1 VSSSKK
7 YVLYCNGQA
16 LPILL
21 GNAPGKYI
29 RVNVVMGMR
38 PFHDIEGPV
47 VADSTSEKKKSHVQ
61 QRFWSLFWVYDH
73 HQRLCHTMWSRK
85 WHNLPHQTVMS
96 STTDMMDKQKW
107 ANASAIRKRSNG
119 SLCSSKWTETWLLS
133 LELVL
138 PPLTRQIWPSDFF
151 SKGYLI
157 VWCDLTK
164 GVMQD
169 SMNISRSL
177 LYRILNSN
185 LQILDRCP
193 GDRCQL
199 ISSSLNGHAWNSG
212 GYFFC
217 CGCLAF
223 DGTSVTWG

>member
-1 VSSSKK
+1 
-7 YVLYCNGQA
+7 
-16 LPILL
+16 
-21 GNAPGKYI
+21 
-29 RVNVVMGMR
+29 
-38 PFHDIEGPV
+38 
-47 VADSTSEKKKSHVQ
+47 
-61 QRFWSLFWVYDH
+61 
-73 HQRLCHTMWSRK
+73 MWSRK

-107 ANASAIRKRSNG
+107 ANASAFRKRSNG
-119 SLCSSKWTETWLLS
+119 SLCSSKWPETWLLS

-164 GVMQD
+164 GVMRD

-212 GYFFC
+212 GYFFAVDVWLLTELQWLEDKTLLGDDARERHLSDNKIGWSWTILC
-217 CGCLAF
+217 S
-223 DGTSVTWG
+223 TSLGNVATVSLELSQRAKSWTMKGQMVE